1 MEGSSP
7 ARAGSSMKP
16 VGFECVH
23 CHHRLSVA
31 AEWAGKAV
39 RCPKCQVVVV
49 APAGTPGPS
58 TFVPTP
64 TSPPP
69 RAPDLSG
76 LSRAAPETD
85 SIFSDPDDGDGDSL
99 FSGLS
104 EFRKPILPPSADGS
118 QPTLRVPGMPD
129 PPPARAT
136 AGARTAIDRPAGMPT
151 VAVAV
156 VVPTEVTN
164 PFRRMVDEVLTEERR
179 QVADEEAEDEAD
191 VREADEPTVGSSG
204 WMKWALVG
212 VSVYAA
218 LATAAAVW
226 GWTRVPAEPP
236 AVHTPKK

>member
-1 MEGSSP
+1 
-7 ARAGSSMKP
+7 MKP

-49 APAGTPGPS
+49 APAVGTPGPS

-64 TSPPP
+64 AVPPP

-104 EFRKPILPPSADGS
+104 ESRKPILPPSADGS

-129 PPPARAT
+129 APPARAT
-136 AGARTAIDRPAGMPT
+136 AGARTAIDHMAGMPT

-156 VVPTEVTN
+156 VVPTEMAN
-164 PFRRMVDEVLTEERR
+164 PFQSMVDEVLTEER
-179 QVADEEAEDEAD
+179 QQDAAAEDEAD
-191 VREADEPTVGSSG
+191 EEEHPDEPTVGSSG
-204 WMKWALVG
+204 WRKWALVG

-226 GWTRVPAEPP
+226 GWTRPPAEMP
-236 AVHTPKK
+236 AVLAPKK